1 MKLKLV
7 YKEVRSLEYLIDL
20 DDGYDWENISEKEK
34 HSIIEALK
42 NDGPDDSETPEWDD
56 MESMLKEW
64 DLIK

>member
-7 YKEVRSLEYLIDL
+7 YREVRSLEYLIDL
-20 DDGYDWENISEKEK
+20 DDGYDWDNISEKRK

-56 MESMLKEW
+56 MEITLKEW
-64 DLIK
+64 DLVK